1 MSRNDEVVVLPGGP
15 VVAEGHVLVVGEEEL
30 GICIRVCHSL
40 ANVTT
45 HRFVVPLPSSLWPAI
60 LQKMQRGLSLDME
73 APEPEYINRTSRT
86 GAAVFL
92 LINDR
97 IIVRYGNE
105 NVMRSLL
112 TFRF

>member
-1 MSRNDEVVVLPGGP
+1 M
-15 VVAEGHVLVVGEEEL
+15 
-30 GICIRVCHSL
+30 
-40 ANVTT
+40 
-45 HRFVVPLPSSLWPAI
+45 
-60 LQKMQRGLSLDME
+60 DME

-92 LINDR
+92 LINDVR
-97 IIVRYGNE
+97 IIVRYGIE